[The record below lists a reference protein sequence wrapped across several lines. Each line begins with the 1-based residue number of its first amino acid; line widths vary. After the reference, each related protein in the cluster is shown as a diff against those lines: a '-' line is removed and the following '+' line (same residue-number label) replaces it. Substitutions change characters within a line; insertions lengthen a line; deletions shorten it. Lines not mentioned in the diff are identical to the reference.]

1 MRGSRGAIL
10 ERIDSAQEP
19 GDATVNDTYL
29 SDLAALIFSSAI
41 LIGYHI
47 FLRLRVRR
55 NPNYTI
61 QAVLNRGRV
70 AWVERMMKDKEGILA
85 VQTLRNLIMGAT
97 FFATTAVALIVGT
110 ITLSSQADKLS
121 QAWHAITSFGVMDA
135 RLWLLKLLVLLVD
148 MLAAFVCFSQAIRLM
163 AHVGIMISVPLTT
176 VSPEVVSHM
185 LIRAGWYHTRG
196 MRCYYFAVPLLFWLF
211 GATFLLLSSCGLVVA
226 LYYLDKSPA

>member
-1 MRGSRGAIL
+1 M
-10 ERIDSAQEP
+10 
-19 GDATVNDTYL
+19 NDTYL
-29 SDLAALIFSSAI
+29 SELIALMFSSAI
-41 LIGYHI
+41 LFGYHI

-55 NPNYTI
+55 DPNYTI

-85 VQTLRNLIMGAT
+85 VQTLRKLIMGAT

-121 QAWHAITSFGVMDA
+121 QAWHAITSFGMMDE

-163 AHVGIMISVPLTT
+163 THVGVMVSVPLTT
-176 VSPEVVSHM
+176 VSPTVVARM

-211 GATFLLLSSCGLVVA
+211 GPTFLVLSSCGLVMA
-226 LYYLDKSPA
+226 LYYLDKSPV